1 MQSKKKNMEQTT
13 VNKVAEL
20 YKRKFDLLGELE
32 QLINVEDYEFYIGKC
47 LTGLQPKTIFG
58 YEFVSSSFLAE
69 IKKLTEA
76 HIKQQIEEIDKELEE
91 L

>member
-1 MQSKKKNMEQTT
+1 METTT
-13 VNKVAEL
+13 VERVAEL
-20 YKRKFDLLGELE
+20 YEKSTNLLQELSYLTGCEKFDFGICRRYRDGFITNNGFLG
-32 QLINVEDYEFYIGKC
+32 Y
-47 LTGLQPKTIFG
+47 
-58 YEFVSSSFLAE
+58 SSLSSPFLAE

>member
-1 MQSKKKNMEQTT
+1 MEATT

-20 YKRKFDLLGELE
+20 YKRKSDLLGTLSDLVSEE
-32 QLINVEDYEFYIGKC
+32 YTFEIGRRSKNIYC
-47 LTGLQPKTIFG
+47 GIYGITTYRTL
-58 YEFVSSSFLAE
+58 SSSFLAE

-76 HIKQQIEEIDKELEE
+76 HINQQIEEIDKELNE